1 MPTMLQLDAEVEP
14 VFDALHEVLPLIAE
28 AVRHARSDE
37 PLYFPAVEAL
47 VADLSAAFERAVLN
61 AIVAACDRTSPLKT
75 QYGQTLRVRCRRAV
89 TLFSRSG
96 PITVV
101 RSIYAP
107 DGSSSGN
114 TYDPVSVRCGA
125 LGHWLPATSA
135 AMAMLVEHVPQ
146 REAQEISSH
155 LRLLPYAASSFWKQT
170 QAIGK
175 LYMEHQE
182 AVEEQC
188 VRAVTVPEKTA
199 GIVLSIDRVSLPVE
213 YPRKRPP
220 GRPKKNAAKRPIERV
235 FEMAYCAT
243 MSWHD
248 SLGKTLGTIR
258 YARMPDESID
268 ELCDALR
275 DDCKAALAQRP
286 ELAVSVVCDGAH
298 EFWNAADRAFSADNI
313 DAPVKLLVDFWH
325 LLEKVGRAMVAR
337 WGKERGAREIACWRL
352 RLLNDSS
359 AWKILL
365 DHIVRWRREE
375 QASSKERPVHD
386 AVTYLRNHGEAGR
399 LDYAKARREGRPVG
413 SGPVEATCKTVVE
426 VRMKRCGTRWKHK
439 NAARFIRLRAAA
451 RSGRWQLVIDTLLRI
466 HTQQF
471 GGLAAA

>member
-1 MPTMLQLDAEVEP
+1 MTGI
-14 VFDALHEVLPLIAE
+14 H
-28 AVRHARSDE
+28 R
-37 PLYFPAVEAL
+37 YF
-47 VADLSAAFERAVLN
+47 
-61 AIVAACDRTSPLKT
+61 
-75 QYGQTLRVRCRRAV
+75 G
-89 TLFSRSG
+89 
-96 PITVV
+96 
-101 RSIYAP
+101 
-107 DGSSSGN
+107 
-114 TYDPVSVRCGA
+114 
-125 LGHWLPATSA
+125 
-135 AMAMLVEHVPQ
+135 
-146 REAQEISSH
+146 
-155 LRLLPYAASSFWKQT
+155 
-170 QAIGK
+170 
-175 LYMEHQE
+175 YMEHQE

-248 SLGKTLGTIR
+248 SQGKTLGTIR

-375 QASSKERPVHD
+375 QAWSKERPVHD

-466 HTQQF
+466 HAQQF

>member
-1 MPTMLQLDAEVEP
+1 
-14 VFDALHEVLPLIAE
+14 
-28 AVRHARSDE
+28 
-37 PLYFPAVEAL
+37 
-47 VADLSAAFERAVLN
+47 
-61 AIVAACDRTSPLKT
+61 
-75 QYGQTLRVRCRRAV
+75 
-89 TLFSRSG
+89 
-96 PITVV
+96 
-101 RSIYAP
+101 
-107 DGSSSGN
+107 
-114 TYDPVSVRCGA
+114 
-125 LGHWLPATSA
+125 
-135 AMAMLVEHVPQ
+135 
-146 REAQEISSH
+146 
-155 LRLLPYAASSFWKQT
+155 
-170 QAIGK
+170 
-175 LYMEHQE
+175 
-182 AVEEQC
+182 
-188 VRAVTVPEKTA
+188 
-199 GIVLSIDRVSLPVE
+199 
-213 YPRKRPP
+213 
-220 GRPKKNAAKRPIERV
+220 
-235 FEMAYCAT
+235 MAYCAT

-248 SLGKTLGTIR
+248 SQGKTLGTIR

-375 QASSKERPVHD
+375 QAWSKERPVHD

-466 HTQQF
+466 HAQQF